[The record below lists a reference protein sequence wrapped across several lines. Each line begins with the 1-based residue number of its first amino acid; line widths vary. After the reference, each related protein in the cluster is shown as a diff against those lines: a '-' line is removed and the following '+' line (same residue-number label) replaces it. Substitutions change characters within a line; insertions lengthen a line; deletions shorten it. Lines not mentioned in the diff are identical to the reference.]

1 MSALL
6 RSLSTQAP
14 VVASPLDGSDAG
26 SSGSGSMQAQLDSVQ
41 ARLMALEARGGG
53 LAASSP
59 ADVAPAASG
68 SVCSEDCVALTCALI
83 VFSVLF
89 PSGALWCFWCPFR
102 DGCLPRDGYPSSR
115 CFAARSQQDRLNF

>member
-68 SVCSEDCVALTCALI
+68 SVSPEDCVALTCALSRWCSPFCFHQELCG
-83 VFSVLF
+83 V
-89 PSGALWCFWCPFR
+89 SGAPSVTDACPATAIR
-102 DGCLPRDGYPSSR
+102 PRDASPR
-115 CFAARSQQDRLNF
+115 ARNKIG